1 LLEFQGFCEALP
13 PMGRDGAAGA
23 GVAVMEE
30 RQCLTSIPHLLMGVR
45 GVMVRGAG
53 GVQRPQGLQKTPLQ
67 LRS

>member
-45 GVMVRGAG
+45 G
-53 GVQRPQGLQKTPLQ
+53 
-67 LRS
+67 